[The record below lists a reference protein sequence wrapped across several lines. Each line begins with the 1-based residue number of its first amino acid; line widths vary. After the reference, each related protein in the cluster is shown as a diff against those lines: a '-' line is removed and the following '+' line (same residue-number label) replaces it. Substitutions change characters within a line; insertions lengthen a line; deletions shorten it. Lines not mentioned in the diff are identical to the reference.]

1 MAYQVLARKWRP
13 KQFQDVVG
21 QIHVTRALQ
30 NSIKLKKLAHAYLF
44 TGTRG
49 VGKTSIA
56 RLFAKAIRCENPK
69 EDFNPCLVCQNCKD
83 VDIGNSLD
91 YIEIDGASNNS
102 VDDVRAL
109 IENVNYLPA
118 KGQYKIYVI
127 DEVHMLSVSAF
138 NALLKTLEEPPAH
151 VIFILATTDPHKLL
165 GTVISRCQRY
175 DFKNVPADILVNHVK
190 YIAGQEG
197 ISFQSPWTIQ
207 KLAELGAG
215 SVRDT
220 LSLFDQVL
228 GLSENNKVT
237 DDSFTLALGL
247 ARISAV
253 RDLVS
258 SILLSD
264 VKNVT
269 YLYKEIL
276 EENVDIKKLTDQILE
291 HLFQIIQH
299 IDSKKVLFES
309 NIVTEAALK
318 EMTLAELLWV
328 YESLVKDLAWA
339 QTSMNPE
346 KVILVCLQK
355 LGLRRT
361 ILKGEDL
368 KLSDIPQIEASASQ
382 KKNELV
388 EEVKIEI
395 AQVKEEVVEKIPA
408 VQEET
413 LYGSVPVKIPVLEEL
428 PAPVIKSAQAAEVL
442 PEREIPKEKTWV
454 GFLNFLRE
462 TSPATATNLE
472 HGNIF
477 ESVSFSSVP
486 LEVKIAFPEA
496 ASVFRDFLE
505 EKEVY
510 ARLKKNGLQYFE
522 LKEDQFNFR
531 FIILNDEEKSASNFR
546 TKVELD
552 DERRANIVESRRSK
566 FYENQYIQEAEKI
579 FNAKIDKIILKD

>member
-13 KQFQDVVG
+13 KQFEEVVG
-21 QIHVTRALQ
+21 QTHVTRALQ

-56 RLFAKAIRCENPK
+56 RLFSKAIRCENPK
-69 EDFNPCLVCQNCKD
+69 ADFNPCLVCQNCKD
-83 VDIGNSLD
+83 VDAGNSLD

-118 KGQYKIYVI
+118 KGQYKIYVV

-175 DFKNVPADILVNHVK
+175 DFKNVPTEILVNHINF
-190 YIAGQEG
+190 IAKEEQ
-197 ISFQSPWTIQ
+197 ITFQSPWLVQ

-220 LSLFDQVL
+220 LSLFDQIL

-258 SILLSD
+258 ALLMGD
-264 VKNVT
+264 VKQVSH
-269 YLYKEIL
+269 LYKQTL

-291 HLFQIIQH
+291 HLFQTIQH
-299 IDSKKVLFES
+299 IDSRKFLFEQ
-309 NIVTEAALK
+309 NIVTEASLK
-318 EMTLAELLWV
+318 DITLSELLWV
-328 YESLVKDLAWA
+328 YESLVKDLSWA
-339 QTSMNPE
+339 QSSMNPE

-355 LGLRRT
+355 LTLRRT
-361 ILKGEDL
+361 ILKGDDL
-368 KLSDIPQIEASASQ
+368 KLSDIPQTEASASQ
-382 KKNELV
+382 KKNELIV
-388 EEVKIEI
+388 ETSPSVEAAPIKI
-395 AQVKEEVVEKIPA
+395 KIPEVIAEVNTEVA
-408 VQEET
+408 VTPEPLTEK
-413 LYGSVPVKIPVLEEL
+413 VAK
-428 PAPVIKSAQAAEVL
+428 PAPVIPAGPKS
-442 PEREIPKEKTWV
+442 WD
-454 GFLNFLRE
+454 GFLNYLRE

-472 HGNIF
+472 HGNILD
-477 ESVSFSSVP
+477 ENS
-486 LEVKIAFPEA
+486 LELRPIEIKIAFPEA
-496 ASVFRDFLE
+496 AAVFRDYLE
-505 EKEVY
+505 DREVY
-510 ARLKKNGLQYFE
+510 ARLKQVAVQYFSSLEEE
-522 LKEDQFNFR
+522 LSIR
-531 FIILNDEEKSASNFR
+531 FLIINNEEKEAKNFR

-552 DERRANIVESRRSK
+552 DEHRASVVENRRSK
-566 FYENQYIQEAEKI
+566 IFNDPFIKEAEKI